1 MQFLFHCSVDECQ
14 FSNAYCL
21 KNLHTL
27 HIIRIKM
34 FLSKHPIKNVKVRPL
49 NPRHEARFW
58 HGVLFTMNISG
69 TWINILMIMT
79 KHSLG
84 ILTFFFSQFFICEKS
99 IKSTVDLLIILMI
112 NCSNGIFEKNW
123 NQRLMVFKYFLWTWV
138 SVQEIYLRWLSGC

>member
-69 TWINILMIMT
+69 TWINILMIDLRGT
-79 KHSLG
+79 PVLWRGHFRNHGPQRQCRGTIRKSLTS
-84 ILTFFFSQFFICEKS
+84 LEMALHLFFSMENNLSDFFVRNEKIC
-99 IKSTVDLLIILMI
+99 
-112 NCSNGIFEKNW
+112 F
-123 NQRLMVFKYFLWTWV
+123 
-138 SVQEIYLRWLSGC
+138 

>member
-58 HGVLFTMNISG
+58 HGVLFTMNVSG

-79 KHSLG
+79 KHFFNS
-84 ILTFFFSQFFICEKS
+84 FFFPPFFICEKS
-99 IKSTVDLLIILMI
+99 IKSTVDLIIIMMI
-112 NCSNGIFEKNW
+112 NCSSGIFKKNW
-123 NQRLMVFKYFLWTWV
+123 NQRLMVFMYFLWFRT
-138 SVQEIYLRWLSGC
+138 